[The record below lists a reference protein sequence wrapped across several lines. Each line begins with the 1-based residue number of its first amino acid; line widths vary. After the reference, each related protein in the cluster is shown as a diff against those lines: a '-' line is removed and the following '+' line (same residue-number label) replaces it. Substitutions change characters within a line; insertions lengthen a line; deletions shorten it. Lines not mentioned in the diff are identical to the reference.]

1 MGSISTLNE
10 CRERRKTH
18 HSATECR
25 LATEVIFVELDCF
38 RKVMVMEKK
47 KEISKCE
54 DKHFHSQDVIATS
67 AAQHSREA
75 QSENFD
81 FL

>member
-1 MGSISTLNE
+1 
-10 CRERRKTH
+10 
-18 HSATECR
+18 
-25 LATEVIFVELDCF
+25 
-38 RKVMVMEKK
+38 MEKK